1 MKTIK
6 IQSSREVKEYPQ
18 SQRKELIA
26 FFSEGAAACDGSESD
41 RYSYIAACLSMGA
54 TEVNGDD
61 ETCVFPEGSEG
72 AVMEMQL
79 IENYY
84 LSI

>member
-1 MKTIK
+1 MDYGQFVFTDETI
-6 IQSSREVKEYPQ
+6 ITRV
-18 SQRKELIA
+18 
-26 FFSEGAAACDGSESD
+26 EGGCDGSESD
-41 RYSYIAACLSMGA
+41 RYSYIAAYLSMGA

>member
-6 IQSSREVKEYPQ
+6 IQIRREVKEYSA
-18 SQRKELIA
+18 SQRKKLLT
-26 FFSEGAAACDGSESD
+26 FFPEGVVACDGSESD
-41 RYSYIAACLSMGA
+41 RYSYIAACLSSCA
-54 TEVNGDD
+54 TEENGDD
-61 ETCVFPEGSEG
+61 DTCVFPEGSEG

>member
-6 IQSSREVKEYPQ
+6 IQIRREVKEYSE
-18 SQRKELIA
+18 SQRKKLIA
-26 FFSEGAAACDGSESD
+26 FFSEGAAVCGRSESD
-41 RYSYIAACLSMGA
+41 RAPCLSMGA

-72 AVMEMQL
+72 AVMVMQL